1 MKIQLSR
8 DVEIL
13 GSKDP
18 TKDVD
23 IIGSEDAWMPGCGHT
38 KIQQSQVVDIQESM
52 DLWMWR

>member
-1 MKIQLSR
+1 MDVEIPKIQGSK

-23 IIGSEDAWMPGCGHT
+23 IIGSEDLQG
-38 KIQQSQVVDIQESM
+38 
-52 DLWMWR
+52 

>member
-23 IIGSEDAWMPGCGHT
+23 IIGSEDPWIPGCGHT
-38 KIQQSQVVDIQESM
+38 KIQQSQVVDIQESIY
-52 DLWMWR
+52 LWMWR